1 MAKNPKRKVVYSVM
15 SVDVKSDD
23 PVQADVVG
31 SYCSKEDAVRA
42 CADYI
47 IERIRDR
54 PDIRYALYNDVNH
67 KDALRKEL
75 KAKSGVSYARLKTM
89 FKYKMSEYWELP
101 KNVRDVLWGYLRWNI
116 ECFGPYEIGTDME
129 SDIGVE
135 TYIFDVQENPIYK
148 GVGNGK
154 GK

>member
-1 MAKNPKRKVVYSVM
+1 MVNNPKRKVVYSVL
-15 SVDVKSDD
+15 SVDVKLDD
-23 PVQADVVG
+23 PVQVDVVG
-31 SYCSKEDAVRA
+31 SYRNKEDAVRA

-67 KDALRKEL
+67 NGTLRKEL

-89 FKYKMSEYWELP
+89 FKYKMSGSWELP

-116 ECFGPYEIGTDME
+116 ECFGQYEIVTDME
-129 SDIGVE
+129 SDIGFE
-135 TYIFDVQENPIYK
+135 TYIFDVQENHLEGGRK
-148 GVGNGK
+148 
-154 GK
+154 

>member
-1 MAKNPKRKVVYSVM
+1 MANNPKRKVVYSVL

-23 PVQADVVG
+23 PVQVDVVG
-31 SYCSKEDAVRA
+31 SYCDKEDAVRA

-67 KDALRKEL
+67 NDTLRKEL
-75 KAKSGVSYARLKTM
+75 KVKSGVSYARLKTM
-89 FKYKMSEYWELP
+89 FKYKISENWELP

-116 ECFGPYEIGTDME
+116 ECFGQYEIVTDME
-129 SDIGVE
+129 SDIGFE
-135 TYIFDVQENPIYK
+135 TYIFDVQENHLEGGRK
-148 GVGNGK
+148 
-154 GK
+154 